1 MNLTDTL
8 SLISTVGVFCSSSF
22 TNTTSADVNIQKNI
36 IASNINIT
44 GGSNNFG
51 YLYPYN
57 MNYSLFGN
65 TLYLRNTKVY
75 NGNTYYYTS
84 INSDNTYINTDFS
97 TQQNISIVVSD
108 VSNQLVAY
116 SNYLQTLSQTGSKRL
131 YNGVYTFSGNAQVNI
146 INILSTDISNLN
158 SATSLVFNFPINS
171 IMLINVF
178 GNSSVSLVNKTCTFT
193 NNNSSG
199 VIFNFNS
206 NTISVQG
213 EFDATIFAPQSTISL
228 NNSNVYGQ
236 IICSTLINTGTN
248 NIYSSPF
255 IYYSSLPTLQ
265 LTQNTIINSGSL
277 LTITNTNSSAATYY
291 SINGGSYVLYSNPVT
306 ITTVGNF
313 TINSYSTL
321 LGYIDSNIAT
331 YTFTLSCTCQN
342 PTFSYS
348 NNIITFSSATTD
360 AIIYF
365 TIDGATPTSTSNSVS
380 NNGTYQ
386 FLNDGGY
393 DIQAYA
399 SDGIC
404 SDSGISETTV
414 YAQYT
419 QPNLTITIEAEQ
431 DSQGNYYDING
442 QGVLISISCD
452 NSDAV
457 IYYTIDGTDPMT
469 YGSSYLTSFYTKAK
483 KVKAVAYGNEIGYTN
498 IVETPNIV
506 IGSAYYIQP
515 PSIVTNSPNKADE
528 YQTYASYCLDVGWFG
543 PTILIDDNAIYQ
555 ALVNILSTSLL
566 EIPFRPDFGT
576 TLKNYIFENN
586 ATLTSQQII
595 SALKAQIEY
604 NDPRI
609 YIDDSQSF
617 AYFDADAYSIVINL
631 AWRNNITNEIAM
643 IKYGF
648 NLDGVL

>member
-1 MNLTDTL
+1 
-8 SLISTVGVFCSSSF
+8 
-22 TNTTSADVNIQKNI
+22 
-36 IASNINIT
+36 
-44 GGSNNFG
+44 
-51 YLYPYN
+51 

-146 INILSTDISNLN
+146 INILSTDISNIN